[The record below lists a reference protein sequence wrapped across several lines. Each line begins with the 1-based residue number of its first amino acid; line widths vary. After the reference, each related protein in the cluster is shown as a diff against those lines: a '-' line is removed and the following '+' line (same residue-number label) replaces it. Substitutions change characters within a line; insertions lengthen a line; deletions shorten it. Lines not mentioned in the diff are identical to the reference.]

1 MDEKTIFLLKT
12 IALLSD
18 EYESQERFLG
28 CLLMALEELRCSEP
42 EISRI
47 LSYTR
52 NNIMTVTPE
61 KAASTAALVL
71 PALMPSLHIAASL
84 LVTMIFANSSSPPL
98 RR

>member
-1 MDEKTIFLLKT
+1 MDEKTIFLLET
-12 IALLSD
+12 IVKLSD
-18 EYESQERFLG
+18 EYESRERFLG

-61 KAASTAALVL
+61 KAASHYRKAAFFVFPDTATQTTPKV
-71 PALMPSLHIAASL
+71 
-84 LVTMIFANSSSPPL
+84 V
-98 RR
+98 